1 MSILRGARGV
11 SNIRYISEKWFFDN
25 FWKTP
30 NTKFIGCRFDECKF
44 IRTDLRGETDQ
55 KFITSKF
62 VNKNEFKDTQGVS
75 TSDLIWLGLSRL
87 NHGWVVTLDILCM
100 NTLRLKLSYF
110 IGHVTL
116 SCIDQIFVETVVKI
130 FNIKA
135 CNLVLAARW
144 WCWWWCSILG
154 VFGGAVGFNV
164 IITGACRMRFPHGS
178 NWTNKYAL
186 WWSFYCHDI
195 FTLPATFIIS
205 RSGSFSDFMSLC
217 R

>member
-1 MSILRGARGV
+1 MWKIVKMPIAYWLPYSPPVCI
-11 SNIRYISEKWFFDN
+11 NI
-25 FWKTP
+25 
-30 NTKFIGCRFDECKF
+30 
-44 IRTDLRGETDQ
+44 
-55 KFITSKF
+55 
-62 VNKNEFKDTQGVS
+62 EFG
-75 TSDLIWLGLSRL
+75 
-87 NHGWVVTLDILCM
+87 
-100 NTLRLKLSYF
+100 LRLKLFYF
-110 IGHVTL
+110 IGETHDFTLFHNREHTKYDSYWAFVKKVTAK
-116 SCIDQIFVETVVKI
+116 SFQH
-130 FNIKA
+130 